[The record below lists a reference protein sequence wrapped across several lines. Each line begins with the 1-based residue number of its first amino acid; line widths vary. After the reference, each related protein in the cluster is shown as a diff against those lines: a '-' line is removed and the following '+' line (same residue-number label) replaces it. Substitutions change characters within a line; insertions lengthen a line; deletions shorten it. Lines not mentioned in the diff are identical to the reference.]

1 MKYRKCIR
9 EYIDRRLSEKM
20 KEKESFV
27 RLSLQLDYYKPVKE
41 VVKNLYV
48 IEYVFMVPYL
58 TA

>member
-1 MKYRKCIR
+1 
-9 EYIDRRLSEKM
+9 M